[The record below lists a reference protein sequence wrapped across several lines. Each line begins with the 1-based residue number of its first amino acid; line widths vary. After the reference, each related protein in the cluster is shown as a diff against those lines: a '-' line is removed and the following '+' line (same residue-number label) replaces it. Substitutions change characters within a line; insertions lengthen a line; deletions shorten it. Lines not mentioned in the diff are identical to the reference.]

1 MASCSDRD
9 FVWCKMGN
17 CLELCCKWLRQGVS
31 LWSHPP
37 WRSLFDRFKYP
48 TYDSG
53 KSHLAVFL
61 VAILSFVAMAILAL
75 LLSAVPWP
83 SYLVD
88 SARYLLSALAQSV
101 AAILAVSF
109 TVAFVTFQVASS
121 RLTPRAA
128 GIILRSPALHHLLA
142 IGAATI
148 LFTLIFLIL
157 VPTPENLFPDAW
169 LIGLAVSA
177 AISGVMA
184 GFCILVLTVLFF
196 VYALDYVRAETILDM
211 HSKLLGDQQSCLQQD
226 DKDRERLC
234 SDIQEELQVLTELA
248 EMLIKRED
256 AKTFKL
262 LMERLSEP
270 FGQALD
276 IQDRIPPGQDFQF
289 GPNDFGLVGIYT
301 VSTIGELIDC
311 VDSFAVKTRSQ
322 ISQTESE
329 DRKKK
334 WSQFEQ
340 DWIGP
345 ISTTATSLL
354 DMCLR
359 ANTTEPL
366 EAVLGILQDLQKPF
380 GSEFI
385 RSHLELW
392 GYNVAMCIQKLDRAA
407 HASGLHARAQKSG
420 PIVFQDEKRE
430 HMRVL
435 MDGLRD
441 VIWDCFRH
449 NVDQRL
455 KILDSIV
462 LRTSYDMEAAAPML
476 KHWGESKEAIR
487 LNSSH
492 LDFVRGITWA
502 AFLRS
507 AAMSFRKRWDVIRG
521 ARRRRILWSLP
532 VNSSISRRNTA
543 TSRTHFLKISCSMYG
558 CRRNKDLNV

>member
-1 MASCSDRD
+1 
-9 FVWCKMGN
+9 
-17 CLELCCKWLRQGVS
+17 
-31 LWSHPP
+31 
-37 WRSLFDRFKYP
+37 
-48 TYDSG
+48 
-53 KSHLAVFL
+53 
-61 VAILSFVAMAILAL
+61 
-75 LLSAVPWP
+75 
-83 SYLVD
+83 
-88 SARYLLSALAQSV
+88 
-101 AAILAVSF
+101 
-109 TVAFVTFQVASS
+109 
-121 RLTPRAA
+121 
-128 GIILRSPALHHLLA
+128 
-142 IGAATI
+142 
-148 LFTLIFLIL
+148 
-157 VPTPENLFPDAW
+157 
-169 LIGLAVSA
+169 
-177 AISGVMA
+177 
-184 GFCILVLTVLFF
+184 
-196 VYALDYVRAETILDM
+196 M

-502 AFLRS
+502 AFFEIGGNVFQKKVGRYQGCQKEKDFVEFAGKFFNLETKYGNIKDSFLEDILQYVWLQKKQRSECVVFWLWLRIYLAENLKIWPVTKWAPARS
-507 AAMSFRKRWDVIRG
+507 LDRGLVAALDRAIGQMTGDTSI
-521 ARRRRILWSLP
+521 RILLTGVDRDKPEASQLATTR
-532 VNSSISRRNTA
+532 VNAALDGLRQAFHPSDDS
-543 TSRTHFLKISCSMYG
+543 
-558 CRRNKDLNV
+558 